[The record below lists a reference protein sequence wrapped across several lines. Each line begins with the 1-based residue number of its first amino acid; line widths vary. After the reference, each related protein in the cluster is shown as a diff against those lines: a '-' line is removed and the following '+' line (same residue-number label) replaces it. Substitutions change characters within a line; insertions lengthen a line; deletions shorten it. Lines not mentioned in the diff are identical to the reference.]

1 MGNNEKMEIFFIV
14 QCVKKMSLRKKVENG
29 AKKRHKTC
37 VALFF
42 LLSLQKKKKFQRTI
56 HIYNNL

>member
-37 VALFF
+37 VALSF

>member
-1 MGNNEKMEIFFIV
+1 
-14 QCVKKMSLRKKVENG
+14 MSLRKKVENG

-42 LLSLQKKKKFQRTI
+42 FTI
-56 HIYNNL
+56 FAKEEEISKNYTYI